1 MVERCHRDSGNAS
14 DAEFGKNAHDSVEPI
29 FSSAGK
35 DFLFS
40 AQVPSGTPRVPRPN
54 GCLRKAPRQA
64 KDGREI
70 TKLTEKVKDRA
81 IRDLYCLARASTLRK
96 FPHCWASC
104 KQTKLSDPDDAGV
117 PSLSVRTP
125 PANIAYRLTVFF
137 FPAFGAVFLAV
148 FLVAFFGAFFLAVF
162 LVAFFGAF
170 FLAVFLVAFF
180 GAFFLAVFLVAFFAA
195 RFFLAGLLAVSS
207 SSAAALANQVVVGF
221 SK

>member
-125 PANIAYRLTVFF
+125 PLISPIALRSFF
-137 FPAFGAVFLAV
+137 SQPSRPSSSWFSWLPSSAPPFWISSWQ
-148 FLVAFFGAFFLAVF
+148 
-162 LVAFFGAF
+162 
-170 FLAVFLVAFF
+170 
-180 GAFFLAVFLVAFFAA
+180 
-195 RFFLAGLLAVSS
+195 SS
-207 SSAAALANQVVVGF
+207 SSAPSSWPSSWLPSLVPSSWRF
-221 SK
+221 S